1 MPRTTICNCGHIN
14 GLHSEGACRA
24 CSCNHFA
31 RASDAQAAI
40 LAGMERK
47 RLSVAA
53 ANEARRN
60 YREQEVNRQ

>member
-1 MPRTTICNCGHIN
+1 MTRTQICNCGHVN
-14 GLHSEGACRA
+14 EMHTGAACRA

-47 RLSVAA
+47 RLSVAT

-60 YREQEVNRQ
+60 YREQAVNRQ